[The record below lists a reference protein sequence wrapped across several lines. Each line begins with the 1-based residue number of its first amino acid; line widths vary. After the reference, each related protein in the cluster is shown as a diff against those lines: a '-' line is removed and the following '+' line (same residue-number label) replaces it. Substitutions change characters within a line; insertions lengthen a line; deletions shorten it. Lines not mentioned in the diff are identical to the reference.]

1 MSLAAQPQCIE
12 RLLAYAALLQR
23 WNAAINFVGRGD
35 VHRLVPRHI
44 VDALQLLPLL
54 RGPRLL
60 DVGSGAGLPGLVL
73 AIAFPQLA
81 VTLLERMA
89 RRSRFL
95 ELAARELALENVA
108 VVNDDALR
116 WRSADGFNT
125 VTARAVASGDLLGE
139 LTAPHLAADG
149 VLVAQFGARQDDSHI
164 PSGFNVLDRRD
175 YRLPDNPAEYRLLV
189 LQLRTAAAEVAAAG
203 VVGALASARDGDGAG
218 GARG

>member
-1 MSLAAQPQCIE
+1 MALDAQPRCIE

-23 WNAAINFVGRGD
+23 WNAAINFVGRAD
-35 VHRLVPRHI
+35 IHRLVPRHI

-60 DVGSGAGLPGLVL
+60 DIGSGAGLPGLVL
-73 AIAFPQLA
+73 AIVFPQLA

-89 RRSRFL
+89 RRARFL
-95 ELAARELALENVA
+95 ELAAREVGLGNVE
-108 VVNDDALR
+108 VVNGDALG
-116 WRSADGFNT
+116 WRSAEGFNT

-139 LTAPHLAADG
+139 LAAPHLAADG

-189 LQLRTAAAEVAAAG
+189 LQRRASSIEESAVRVDARARHADDAG
-203 VVGALASARDGDGAG
+203 A
-218 GARG
+218 ARG